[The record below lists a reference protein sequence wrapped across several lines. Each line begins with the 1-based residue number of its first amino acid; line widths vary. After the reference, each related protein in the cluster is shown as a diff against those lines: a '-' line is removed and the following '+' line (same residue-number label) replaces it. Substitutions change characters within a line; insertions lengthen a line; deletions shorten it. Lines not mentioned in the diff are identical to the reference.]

1 MDLLCVTCT
10 PTIKPQCLL
19 QLGTFP
25 GVPVPQ
31 FECPWCRDYFKRLTL
46 KGRNKIVTQEEY
58 RVKRF
63 FFKKPTD
70 ISILKRQAEEQGEK
84 MKIQA
89 GGYVN
94 TSQHMSKTVA
104 LRIIYEHGKVISPG
118 INLVFFG
125 FSPSFPYSHWY
136 WIATSYHLAKR
147 NKSSR
152 KEAVDALPSRPYMRF
167 WLGETGERVQ
177 EGN

>member
-1 MDLLCVTCT
+1 MDLLCVTCM

-31 FECPWCRDYFKRLTL
+31 FERPWCRDYFKRLTL
-46 KGRNKIVTQEEY
+46 KGRNKIVTEEEH

-70 ISILKRQAEEQGEK
+70 VSILKRQAEEQGEK

-89 GGYVN
+89 GDYVN